1 MLYHLNIRLDTR
13 YQTDIIFLGEAKINS
28 IKDCSPLLP
37 PSNTDNIIIFKT
49 LALLYR
55 ETSRVEMAWRLGPEH
70 Y

>member
-1 MLYHLNIRLDTR
+1 MLYHLDIKLDTR
-13 YQTDIIFLGEAKINS
+13 YQTDIIFLGEVKINS
-28 IKDCSPLLP
+28 IKDCSP

-55 ETSRVEMAWRLGPEH
+55 ETSRVEMTWRLGPEH